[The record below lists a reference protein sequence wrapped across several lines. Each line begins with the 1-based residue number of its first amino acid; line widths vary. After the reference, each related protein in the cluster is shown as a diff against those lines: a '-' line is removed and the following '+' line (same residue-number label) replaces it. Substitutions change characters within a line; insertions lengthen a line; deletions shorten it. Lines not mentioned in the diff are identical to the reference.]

1 MEKSYKQF
9 VEKLNAYIRK
19 FYFYQLIR
27 GLLLFLVLFVCYY
40 ILISF
45 LEYINYFNP
54 GFKLV
59 IILFTVFF
67 TLLIFHYFVFLPL
80 IKLFG
85 IGKRVTYADISAR
98 LSLAFP
104 DIADKLINIVELHN
118 ESNLNYSSDLVQ
130 ASIEQKIS
138 ELRIYQFS
146 DSIRFK
152 DLRKIALLFLGVI
165 LVVVATFIEF
175 PDFYRQT
182 SVRLIHYTQKFD
194 KPAPYFFKLEN
205 PKLEFISGESVEL
218 KLHCIGK
225 NLPEMMYINIGG
237 NNFLMN
243 RKGDFYYYTIDNLNS
258 SISIFFTDKVYIS
271 DFYNISV
278 INKPFIS
285 SFELVIQ
292 PPAYTNLPIEKLQ
305 SIGDVKIVSGSTLKW
320 LFRTSD
326 TDSLYLSFSDSSK
339 VIANQSIQYFNVQ
352 KTIYSDLGYKV
363 FVKNSKIKEGG
374 SLFYKIKVIN
384 DLYPE
389 IKVVQL
395 TDSLDFK
402 VRHFK
407 GSIIDDFGFNKLE
420 FHISTEG
427 IDSSFVVPFVPF
439 MLSQDFYY
447 SFNFESVSGIGK
459 SFKYYFTVYD
469 NDLVKGFKKAV
480 SETFTFNFPDYKEIA
495 ERENSDQD
503 KIESLIKKS
512 NELADD
518 IKQQL
523 KNFKLKQLNSDVTD
537 WNKYQSV
544 KDIVSKK
551 NELQNVLDQIK
562 QQNSDANN
570 FLKSFTEDKSDV
582 LKKQQQVDDLLKE
595 VMNDDLKKLFEEF
608 NELAKQFDSKKFEQL
623 SKNMDSRL
631 DDLSKQLDK
640 NLQLLKKMKVQQ
652 KIERIID
659 NLGRLATAEKE
670 NLKSI
675 DSRNDLLKVKNSEAE
690 NKSLIEDLN
699 NDYNSSLQLN
709 KELERPMNLANFD
722 REFSEISGVY
732 SKILENIDKSNK
744 RKTQAE
750 IQSAT
755 QKIEE
760 LSFAIQQMLNSITM
774 KQNAESI
781 ETLKQ
786 ILNNLL
792 VVSFDQENLLKR
804 YSNVDTNNPLVNE
817 WRMKQKVI
825 GNQVTFVKDSLYS
838 LARRSPDIGPTV
850 NKEIIDLESNTNS
863 AFESLEA
870 GNASVARMFEQY
882 SITSANNLAL
892 FLSEAL
898 ENIREQEKNSQ
909 PGSGDCEK
917 PGGKSKPSMK
927 SLKDSQMSIKQQLQ
941 KMIDEMKAG
950 NKGQLSKSIGQTIA
964 QQEIMQQLI
973 KEMINGGSV
982 GSKTEKE
989 LKLIDQMLEQTKG
1002 ELINRNITNDL
1013 LNRQNLILSKLLDAE
1028 KAEIEREFDDKRE
1041 SKTGT
1046 DQTKV
1051 NPKTYFE
1058 FGNKSTNES
1067 EFLKRDNFKM
1077 KIFYDQKYNS
1087 YLNRLKN

>member
-9 VEKLNAYIRK
+9 VEKLNAYSRK

-27 GLLLFLVLFVCYY
+27 GLLLFLVLFICYY

-59 IILFTVFF
+59 IIIFTVFF
-67 TLLIFHYFVFLPL
+67 TLLVFYYFVLLPL

-85 IGKRVTYADISAR
+85 IGKRVTYTDISVR

-104 DIADKLINIVELHN
+104 DISDKLINIVELHN
-118 ESNLNYSSDLVQ
+118 ESNLNYSSDLVE

-152 DLRKIALLFLGVI
+152 DLRKITLLFLGVFF
-165 LVVVATFIEF
+165 VVVATFIEF

-225 NLPEMMYINIGG
+225 NLPDMMYVNIGG

-339 VIANQSIQYFNVQ
+339 VIANQLNQYFDVQ
-352 KTIYSDLGYKV
+352 KTVHSDLAYKV

-374 SLFYKIKVIN
+374 SLFYKIKVVN

-389 IKVVQL
+389 IKAVQL

-427 IDSSFVVPFVPF
+427 RDSSFVVPFVPF

-469 NDLVKGFKKAV
+469 NDMLNGFKKSV

-495 ERENSDQD
+495 ERENSDQN

-523 KNFKLKQLNSDVTD
+523 KNFKLKQLNSELTD
-537 WNKYQSV
+537 WDKYQSV

-551 NELQNVLDQIK
+551 DELQDVLDQIK

-570 FLKSFTEDKSDV
+570 FLKSFTEDKSD
-582 LKKQQQVDDLLKE
+582 KD
-595 VMNDDLKKLFEEF
+595 
-608 NELAKQFDSKKFEQL
+608 
-623 SKNMDSRL
+623 
-631 DDLSKQLDK
+631 
-640 NLQLLKKMKVQQ
+640 
-652 KIERIID
+652 
-659 NLGRLATAEKE
+659 
-670 NLKSI
+670 
-675 DSRNDLLKVKNSEAE
+675 
-690 NKSLIEDLN
+690 
-699 NDYNSSLQLN
+699 
-709 KELERPMNLANFD
+709 
-722 REFSEISGVY
+722 
-732 SKILENIDKSNK
+732 
-744 RKTQAE
+744 
-750 IQSAT
+750 IQ
-755 QKIEE
+755 
-760 LSFAIQQMLNSITM
+760 
-774 KQNAESI
+774 
-781 ETLKQ
+781 
-786 ILNNLL
+786 
-792 VVSFDQENLLKR
+792 
-804 YSNVDTNNPLVNE
+804 
-817 WRMKQKVI
+817 
-825 GNQVTFVKDSLYS
+825 
-838 LARRSPDIGPTV
+838 
-850 NKEIIDLESNTNS
+850 
-863 AFESLEA
+863 
-870 GNASVARMFEQY
+870 
-882 SITSANNLAL
+882 
-892 FLSEAL
+892 
-898 ENIREQEKNSQ
+898 
-909 PGSGDCEK
+909 
-917 PGGKSKPSMK
+917 
-927 SLKDSQMSIKQQLQ
+927 
-941 KMIDEMKAG
+941 
-950 NKGQLSKSIGQTIA
+950 
-964 QQEIMQQLI
+964 
-973 KEMINGGSV
+973 
-982 GSKTEKE
+982 
-989 LKLIDQMLEQTKG
+989 
-1002 ELINRNITNDL
+1002 
-1013 LNRQNLILSKLLDAE
+1013 
-1028 KAEIEREFDDKRE
+1028 
-1041 SKTGT
+1041 
-1046 DQTKV
+1046 
-1051 NPKTYFE
+1051 
-1058 FGNKSTNES
+1058 
-1067 EFLKRDNFKM
+1067 
-1077 KIFYDQKYNS
+1077 
-1087 YLNRLKN
+1087 